1 MVVVGIVLLLVW
13 IFAFLVF
20 KVTGV
25 IIHLLLLLAVV
36 SFIMRAVRGRTSVN
50 RVL

>member
-1 MVVVGIVLLLVW
+1 MVILGIVLLLVW

-20 KVTGV
+20 KVTGA

-36 SFIMRAVRGRTSVN
+36 SFIMRFVRGRTSASKVS
-50 RVL
+50 